1 MILFSGRGECVDNA
15 VMAKTFRPYEPDQQ
29 LLLPP
34 SLQEWLPAGHLVWFI
49 SETVDQLDLGPIVE
63 AYRDAG
69 QGNLPYH
76 PAMMLKILIYGY
88 TSGVFSSRRIASQIE
103 ENVAFR
109 VLAAGNMPD
118 HRTIC
123 RFREQHLE
131 AFEHLFVQV
140 VQIARGSGLVKMGTL
155 AVDGS
160 KIRANA
166 SKHKAMSYERMQ
178 QEEKRLGQEIR
189 ALTSRAAKRDAAE
202 DVEFGPDFRENQL
215 PEELQ
220 RREDRLAK
228 IREAKGRLE
237 ARKAEEAKAQDDR
250 KPGADPPK
258 HGGRPRQHPIGK
270 PKPKDQENFTDP
282 ESRIMKDG
290 GGAFQQCYNAEV
302 AVDGEAC
309 IIVAASVQQSA
320 SDARALIPM
329 VDQAKRNVGVRAEE
343 VLADAGFASE
353 VNLKA
358 LERRKIKGFV
368 ALGRDGKAART
379 PNPEAHAT
387 KRMAARLRSK
397 RGRAKYKRRKHIAE
411 PPFGWMKR
419 VLGFRQ
425 FSLRGLLKVSGEFRL
440 VCLALNLR
448 RMASRMQWA

>member
-1 MILFSGRGECVDNA
+1 MP
-15 VMAKTFRPYEPDQQ
+15 TFRPYEPQQQ

-34 SLQEWLPAGHLVWFI
+34 SLHEWLPPDHLVWFI
-49 SETVDQLDLGPIVE
+49 AETVDQLDLSDIVDS
-63 AYRDAG
+63 YRDGG

-76 PAMMLKILIYGY
+76 PAMMLKILIYAY
-88 TSGVFSSRRIASQIE
+88 ASGVFSSRRIARQIE
-103 ENVAFR
+103 ENIAFR

-123 RFREQHLE
+123 RFREQHLA
-131 AFEHLFVQV
+131 AFERLFVQV
-140 VQIARGSGLVKMGTL
+140 VQIARDTGLVRMGTL

-166 SKHKAMSYERMQ
+166 SKRKAMSYERMQ
-178 QEEKRLGQEIR
+178 QEEKRLRREIR
-189 ALTSRAAKRDAAE
+189 VLTSRAAKRDAAE
-202 DVEFGPDFRENQL
+202 DVEFGPDFRGDHL

-228 IREAKGRLE
+228 IREAKHRLE
-237 ARKAEEAKAQDDR
+237 ARKREEAKARQGEEDD
-250 KPGADPPK
+250 DPPK
-258 HGGRPRQHPIGK
+258 RGGRPRKYPRGK

-290 GGAFQQCYNAEV
+290 SGAFQQCYNAQT
-302 AVDGEAC
+302 AVDGQQR

-320 SDARALIPM
+320 SDAPALIPM
-329 VDQAKRNVGVRAEE
+329 VGQATRNVRHSPTD
-343 VLADAGFASE
+343 VLADAGYASE
-353 VNLKA
+353 ANLEE
-358 LERRKIKGFV
+358 LEEQEINGYV
-368 ALGRDGKAART
+368 ALGREGKT
-379 PNPEAHAT
+379 PRKPKSEAVAT
-387 KRMAARLRSK
+387 HRMRRKLRSK
-397 RGRAKYKRRKHIAE
+397 RGRSKYRRRKHIVE

-425 FSLRGLLKVSGEFRL
+425 FSLRGLSKVTAEFNL

-448 RMASRMQWA
+448 RMATMIRWG